1 MLTGKRK
8 DEDVVSKVKDTEKL
22 LEPTFYNQTMKKK
35 TIENLEEELR
45 ELKKDYKEARKE
57 IEDIKKY
64 AQVLSES
71 REYWKEKIR
80 RRDN

>member
-1 MLTGKRK
+1 MG
-8 DEDVVSKVKDTEKL
+8 EVAWL
-22 LEPTFYNQTMKKK
+22 LQPTFYNQTMKKK